1 MAANCVRPRL
11 KMALK
16 VETRPPA
23 IAVDCRA
30 IKPSFYAVMLTL
42 LPDVDELSLFTD
54 DVEVL
59 LDDVAD
65 LIPPPP

>member
-1 MAANCVRPRL
+1 MGANYVRPRL

-23 IAVDCRA
+23 IDVDCRA

-42 LPDVDELSLFTD
+42 LPDVDELSLFAA